1 VIRRRVIIPLLA
13 CCVLAA
19 APFAAAQDR
28 LTAPEARNP
37 QANPTTPGLLN
48 RIRGLFDIDLPHLDP
63 PGTFRLTFNPRL
75 GDLLHRDYIRLPT
88 GVRWAVNDHLGFNVE
103 AEAYATHGL
112 GGGTGNYGFGMIRVG
127 GKYLLPRCPSEFY
140 QTSVGLE
147 TAVPVGS
154 PPYDLTDG
162 HNHFSP
168 SIVVERHDPKSPR
181 WTQFAGFSFDVVTP
195 SGVNGDFG
203 LNTPKDDSLS
213 LTGGAIYNLGQLKWT
228 VQGTYTTTALITDG
242 SEHFLTI
249 RPSVLWFVPRRFT
262 FNSKTQWI
270 IGVGVRSTWG
280 PDGYEFSTGTRVRA
294 EITFGQALQKIRGT
308 FEKRR

>member
-1 VIRRRVIIPLLA
+1 VIRRCVILPLLA
-13 CCVLAA
+13 CCALAA
-19 APFAAAQDR
+19 VPFAVAQDR
-28 LTAPEARNP
+28 SPDPGARDP
-37 QANPTTPGLLN
+37 QANPSTPGLFN

-63 PGTFRLTFNPRL
+63 PGTFRLTFNPRF
-75 GDLLHRDYIRLPT
+75 GDLLRRDYIRLPT
-88 GVRWAVNDHLGFNVE
+88 GVRWAVNDRLGFNVE

-112 GGGTGNYGFGMIRVG
+112 GDSTGNYGFSMIRAG
-127 GKYLLPRCPSEFY
+127 GKYLLPRCPAELY
-140 QTSVGLE
+140 QTSLGFEAAL
-147 TAVPVGS
+147 PVGS

-168 SIVVERHDPKSPR
+168 SIVVERHDPEFPR

-195 SGVNGDFG
+195 SSVNGDFG
-203 LNTPKDDSLS
+203 LNTPRDDSLS

-308 FEKRR
+308 FERRR